1 MNENI
6 GVIWAEEISQIE
18 ELEQKTAPDG
28 GQWDVLD

>member
-1 MNENI
+1 MNENFGI
-6 GVIWAEEISQIE
+6 QNEEISQIE